1 MPSRHQPR
9 GSFPRDEIA
18 DLCLGLGPDAP
29 ASLKAADQ
37 LTVRCRQLP
46 EIGGSHAGL
55 GEERG
60 DIIKEGAVLA
70 HAPTISAIADT
81 SSACYR
87 GRAKKR
93 RYGIAAG
100 MENETWRTRL
110 EARIAQ
116 DGRTM
121 RDVSLSA
128 GLSAGYVHGIL
139 KDGKDPTIDRLSA
152 VARALNVSLAYVLVG
167 VNISPEAEEIV
178 RVLEEDPVRRDA
190 VLSLLGLGRVR

>member
-1 MPSRHQPR
+1 
-9 GSFPRDEIA
+9 
-18 DLCLGLGPDAP
+18 
-29 ASLKAADQ
+29 
-37 LTVRCRQLP
+37 
-46 EIGGSHAGL
+46 
-55 GEERG
+55 
-60 DIIKEGAVLA
+60 
-70 HAPTISAIADT
+70 
-81 SSACYR
+81 
-87 GRAKKR
+87 
-93 RYGIAAG
+93 